1 MNATA
6 AATRRSR
13 ALWSAVAL
21 AAAATLTLTA
31 CGSDEDG
38 VKTTGTGSSTT
49 SAASGKQVDEAASGS
64 GQSADSGTGSDGK
77 AGSGGADGT
86 GGVKDQNGSTGSKQP
101 QASGKTATCT
111 TAQVSLKVSEVKR
124 PVNHLVLQA
133 TNTSK
138 SACNA
143 YGYPFL
149 GFNGDQATMSVFEES
164 KPQAVTT
171 LAPGQTAYA
180 GIAYSSASGEGGNP
194 RQAAKLRVSFAG
206 PNQDGS
212 AGGTT
217 ELALPRTLTVDD
229 SASVTYWQSDL
240 ADALTY

>member
-6 AATRRSR
+6 ADTRRSR
-13 ALWSAVAL
+13 VLWSAVAL

-49 SAASGKQVDEAASGS
+49 SAASGKQVDEAASDG
-64 GQSADSGTGSDGK
+64 AGTGSSGGT
-77 AGSGGADGT
+77 GSGGTAGT
-86 GGVKDQNGSTGSKQP
+86 GGAKEQNASDGSKQP
-101 QASGKTATCT
+101 EADGKTATCT
-111 TAQVSLKVSEVKR
+111 TAQVSLKVSEAKR

-143 YGYPFL
+143 YGFPFL
-149 GFNGDQATMSVFEES
+149 GFNGDQATMSVFEDS

-171 LAPGQTAYA
+171 LAPGRTAYA
-180 GIAYSSASGEGGNP
+180 GIAYASASGEGDNP
-194 RQAAKLRVSFAG
+194 RKAAKLRVSFAG
-206 PNQDGS
+206 PSQGGS
-212 AGGTT
+212 VGGTA
-217 ELALPRTLTVDD
+217 ELSLPRALTVDD

-240 ADALTY
+240 NDALTF